1 MRMLILI
8 GSSAAALA
16 LAPAMQASP
25 AAAKPISKAVPA
37 QAPSAE
43 RMGTP
48 ASARAPSP
56 GHGYSERDRRMLDC
70 LASSGGRYDPAS
82 DRIAVRP
89 GVTRRCE
96 L

>member
-1 MRMLILI
+1 MRTLILI
-8 GSSAAALA
+8 ASSAAVLA
-16 LAPAMQASP
+16 LAAASP
-25 AAAKPISKAVPA
+25 SSAKPVSKAVPA

-48 ASARAPSP
+48 ASYRTPTP

-70 LASSGGRYDPAS
+70 LASSDGRYDPS
-82 DRIAVRP
+82 SNQIHVRP
-89 GVTRRCE
+89 GVARRCD

>member
-1 MRMLILI
+1 MRNLILI

-16 LAPAMQASP
+16 LASP
-25 AAAKPISKAVPA
+25 LAAKPISKAAPA

-48 ASARAPSP
+48 ASYRSATP
-56 GHGYSERDRRMLDC
+56 GKGYSERDRRRLDC
-70 LASSGGRYDPAS
+70 LASSAGRYDPAS
-82 DRIAVRP
+82 DRTAARMAVARK
-89 GVTRRCE
+89 CE